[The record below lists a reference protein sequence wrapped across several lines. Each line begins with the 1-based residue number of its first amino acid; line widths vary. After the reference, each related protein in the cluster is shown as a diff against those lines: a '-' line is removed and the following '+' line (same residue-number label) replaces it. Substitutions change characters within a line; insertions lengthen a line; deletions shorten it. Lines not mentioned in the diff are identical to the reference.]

1 MMEEYIMDHQILK
14 ESIVNAENNSDFDLI
29 LSLDK
34 KREVIDD
41 MINFTSKKDQNN
53 DRGHKNLIIAMEEL
67 SELTKE
73 ISKSLRDE
81 HDRLGLMEEIVDV
94 EHVILTLCNVFN
106 ISDDELNKIRYVKT
120 KRIIDRVNSE
130 EFH

>member
-1 MMEEYIMDHQILK
+1 MDRQKLK

-29 LSLDK
+29 LSNDK

-53 DRGHKNLIIAMEEL
+53 ERGHRNLIIAMEEL

-120 KRIIDRVNSE
+120 KRIIDRIDSG

>member
-1 MMEEYIMDHQILK
+1 MDRQKLK
-14 ESIVNAENNSDFDLI
+14 ESVVNVENNSDFNAI

-34 KREVIDD
+34 KREVIDN
-41 MINFTSKKDQNN
+41 MITFTSKKDQNN
-53 DRGHKNLIIAMEEL
+53 ERGHKNLIIAMEEL

-120 KRIIDRVNSE
+120 KRILDRINSE

>member
-53 DRGHKNLIIAMEEL
+53 ERGHRNLIIAMEEL

-73 ISKSLRDE
+73 ISKSLRGEYDQ
-81 HDRLGLMEEIVDV
+81 LGLLEEIVDV
-94 EHVILTLCNVFN
+94 EHVIMTLCNVFN
-106 ISDDELNKIRYVKT
+106 ISEDELNKIRYVKT

>member
-1 MMEEYIMDHQILK
+1 MDHQILK

-29 LSLDK
+29 LSNDK

-53 DRGHKNLIIAMEEL
+53 ERGHRNLIIAMEEL

-120 KRIIDRVNSE
+120 KRIIDRIDSG

>member
-29 LSLDK
+29 LSNDK

-53 DRGHKNLIIAMEEL
+53 ERGHRNLIIAMEEL

-120 KRIIDRVNSE
+120 KRIIDRIDSG

>member
-1 MMEEYIMDHQILK
+1 MDRQKLK

-29 LSLDK
+29 LSNDK

-53 DRGHKNLIIAMEEL
+53 ERGHRNLIIAMEEL

-81 HDRLGLMEEIVDV
+81 RDRLGLMEEIIDV

-106 ISDDELNKIRYVKT
+106 ISDDELNKIRYVKI
-120 KRIIDRVNSE
+120 KRIIDRVNSG

>member
-1 MMEEYIMDHQILK
+1 MDHQILK

-29 LSLDK
+29 LSNDK

-53 DRGHKNLIIAMEEL
+53 ERGHRNLIIAMEEL

-120 KRIIDRVNSE
+120 KRIIDRVESE

>member
-29 LSLDK
+29 LSNDK

-53 DRGHKNLIIAMEEL
+53 ERGHRNLIIAMEEL

>member
-1 MMEEYIMDHQILK
+1 MDRQKLK

-29 LSLDK
+29 LSNDK

-53 DRGHKNLIIAMEEL
+53 ERGHRNLIIAMEEL

-120 KRIIDRVNSE
+120 KRIIDRVDSE

>member
-1 MMEEYIMDHQILK
+1 MDRQKLK
-14 ESIVNAENNSDFDLI
+14 ESVVNVENNSDFNAI

-34 KREVIDD
+34 KREVIDN

-53 DRGHKNLIIAMEEL
+53 ERGHKNLIIAMEEL

-120 KRIIDRVNSE
+120 KRILDRINSE

>member
-1 MMEEYIMDHQILK
+1 MDHQILK
-14 ESIVNAENNSDFDLI
+14 ESIVNAENNYDFDLI
-29 LSLDK
+29 LSNDK
-34 KREVIDD
+34 KREVIDN
-41 MINFTSKKDQNN
+41 MINFTSKKDHNG
-53 DRGHKNLIIAMEEL
+53 RGHRNLIIAMEEL

-81 HDRLGLMEEIVDV
+81 HDRLALMEEIVDV

-120 KRIIDRVNSE
+120 KRIIDRVDSG

>member
-1 MMEEYIMDHQILK
+1 MDRQKLK

-29 LSLDK
+29 LSNDK

-53 DRGHKNLIIAMEEL
+53 ERGHRNLIIAMEEL

-81 HDRLGLMEEIVDV
+81 RDRLGLMEEIVDV

-106 ISDDELNKIRYVKT
+106 ISEDELNKIRYVKT
-120 KRIIDRVNSE
+120 KRIIDRVNSW

>member
-1 MMEEYIMDHQILK
+1 MDRQKLK

-29 LSLDK
+29 LSNDK
-34 KREVIDD
+34 KREVIDN

-53 DRGHKNLIIAMEEL
+53 ERGHRNLIIAMEEL

-73 ISKSLRDE
+73 ISKSLRGE
-81 HDRLGLMEEIVDV
+81 QDRMGLMEEIVDV

-120 KRIIDRVNSE
+120 KRIIDRVDSE

>member
-1 MMEEYIMDHQILK
+1 MDHQILK

-29 LSLDK
+29 LSNDK

-53 DRGHKNLIIAMEEL
+53 ERGHRNLIIAMEEL

-120 KRIIDRVNSE
+120 KRIIDRVDSG

>member
-1 MMEEYIMDHQILK
+1 MDRQKLK

-29 LSLDK
+29 LSNDK

-53 DRGHKNLIIAMEEL
+53 ERGHRNLIIAMEEL

-81 HDRLGLMEEIVDV
+81 RDRLGLMEEIVDV

-120 KRIIDRVNSE
+120 KRIIDRVDSG

>member
-1 MMEEYIMDHQILK
+1 MDRQKLK

-29 LSLDK
+29 LSNDK

-53 DRGHKNLIIAMEEL
+53 ERGHRNLIIAMEEL

-120 KRIIDRVNSE
+120 KRIIDRVDSGK
-130 EFH
+130 FH

>member
-1 MMEEYIMDHQILK
+1 MDRQKLK
-14 ESIVNAENNSDFDLI
+14 ESVVNVENNSDFNEI
-29 LSLDK
+29 LSK
-34 KREVIDD
+34 NKRCGVIDD
-41 MINFTSKKDQNN
+41 MINFTSSKDQNN
-53 DRGHKNLIIAMEEL
+53 ERGRGHRNLIIAMEEL

-120 KRIIDRVNSE
+120 KRIIDRINSE

>member
-1 MMEEYIMDHQILK
+1 MDRQKLK
-14 ESIVNAENNSDFDLI
+14 ESVVNVENNSDFNAI
-29 LSLDK
+29 LSK
-34 KREVIDD
+34 NKRCRVIDD
-41 MINFTSKKDQNN
+41 MINFTSKKDHNG
-53 DRGHKNLIIAMEEL
+53 RGHRNLIIAMEEL

-81 HDRLGLMEEIVDV
+81 HDRLALMEEIVDV

-120 KRIIDRVNSE
+120 KRIIDRVDSG

>member
-1 MMEEYIMDHQILK
+1 MDHQILK
-14 ESIVNAENNSDFDLI
+14 ESIVNAENNYDFDLI
-29 LSLDK
+29 LSNDK
-34 KREVIDD
+34 KREVIDN

-53 DRGHKNLIIAMEEL
+53 GRGRGHRNLIIAMEEL

-81 HDRLGLMEEIVDV
+81 HDRLALMEEIVDV

-120 KRIIDRVNSE
+120 KRIIDRVNSG

>member
-1 MMEEYIMDHQILK
+1 MDHQILK

-29 LSLDK
+29 LSNDK
-34 KREVIDD
+34 NREVIDD

-53 DRGHKNLIIAMEEL
+53 KRGHRNLIIAMEEL

-73 ISKSLRDE
+73 ISKSLRGEYDQ
-81 HDRLGLMEEIVDV
+81 LGLMEEIVDV
-94 EHVILTLCNVFN
+94 EHVIMTLCNVFN
-106 ISDDELNKIRYVKT
+106 ISEDELNKIRYVKI
-120 KRIIDRVNSE
+120 KRIIDRIESE

>member
-1 MMEEYIMDHQILK
+1 
-14 ESIVNAENNSDFDLI
+14 
-29 LSLDK
+29 
-34 KREVIDD
+34 
-41 MINFTSKKDQNN
+41 
-53 DRGHKNLIIAMEEL
+53 MEEL

>member
-1 MMEEYIMDHQILK
+1 MDHQILK

-29 LSLDK
+29 LSNDK

-53 DRGHKNLIIAMEEL
+53 ERGHRNLIIAMEEL

-73 ISKSLRDE
+73 ISKSLRGEYDQ
-81 HDRLGLMEEIVDV
+81 LGLLEEIVDV
-94 EHVILTLCNVFN
+94 EHVIMTLCNVFN
-106 ISDDELNKIRYVKT
+106 ISEDELNKIRYVKT
-120 KRIIDRVNSE
+120 KRIIDRINSE

>member
-1 MMEEYIMDHQILK
+1 MDHQILK
-14 ESIVNAENNSDFDLI
+14 ESIVNAENNYDFDLI

-53 DRGHKNLIIAMEEL
+53 ERGHRNLIIAMEEL

-73 ISKSLRDE
+73 ISKSLRGEYDQ
-81 HDRLGLMEEIVDV
+81 LGLLEEIVDV
-94 EHVILTLCNVFN
+94 EHVIMTLCNVFN
-106 ISDDELNKIRYVKT
+106 ISEDELNKIRYVKT
-120 KRIIDRVNSE
+120 KRIIDRINSE

>member
-1 MMEEYIMDHQILK
+1 MDRQKLK

-29 LSLDK
+29 LSNDK

-53 DRGHKNLIIAMEEL
+53 ERGHRNLIIAMEEL

-81 HDRLGLMEEIVDV
+81 RDRLGLMEEIVDV

-120 KRIIDRVNSE
+120 KRIIDRVNSC

>member
-1 MMEEYIMDHQILK
+1 MDRQKLK
-14 ESIVNAENNSDFDLI
+14 ESVVDVENNSDFNAI
-29 LSLDK
+29 LSK
-34 KREVIDD
+34 NKRCRVIDD
-41 MINFTSKKDQNN
+41 MINFTSSKDQNN
-53 DRGHKNLIIAMEEL
+53 ERGHRNLIIAMEEL

-120 KRIIDRVNSE
+120 KRIIDRIDSG

>member
-1 MMEEYIMDHQILK
+1 MDHQILK
-14 ESIVNAENNSDFDLI
+14 ESIVNAENNYDFDLI
-29 LSLDK
+29 LSNDK
-34 KREVIDD
+34 KREVIDN

-53 DRGHKNLIIAMEEL
+53 GRGHRNLIIAMEEL

-81 HDRLGLMEEIVDV
+81 HDRLALMEEIVDV
-94 EHVILTLCNVFN
+94 EHVIMTLCNVFN
-106 ISDDELNKIRYVKT
+106 ISEDELNKIRYVKT
-120 KRIIDRVNSE
+120 KRIIDRVESG

>member
-1 MMEEYIMDHQILK
+1 MDRQILK

-29 LSLDK
+29 LSNDK
-34 KREVIDD
+34 RREVIDN

-53 DRGHKNLIIAMEEL
+53 ERGHRNLIIAMEEL

-120 KRIIDRVNSE
+120 KRIIDRINSE

>member
-1 MMEEYIMDHQILK
+1 MDRQKLK

-29 LSLDK
+29 LSNDK

-53 DRGHKNLIIAMEEL
+53 ERGHRNLIIAMEEL

-81 HDRLGLMEEIVDV
+81 RDRLGLMEEIVDV

-120 KRIIDRVNSE
+120 KRIIDRVESE